1 MKKVIRMP
9 FRVIW
14 FALKNDMYG
23 ILFSGSRS
31 DCRNRVWNCV
41 RGCGERDPV
50 GSGHP
55 GYLWNRESDLEPES
69 VESEGRQERTYTADP
84 KKRKELIQY
93 ILK

>member
-23 ILFSGSRS
+23 ILFPAAVVIAGIVCGIASG
-31 DCRNRVWNCV
+31 D
-41 RGCGERDPV
+41 V

-55 GYLWNRESDLEPES
+55 GYLWNRESDLEPN
-69 VESEGRQERTYTADP
+69 Q
-84 KKRKELIQY
+84 
-93 ILK
+93 